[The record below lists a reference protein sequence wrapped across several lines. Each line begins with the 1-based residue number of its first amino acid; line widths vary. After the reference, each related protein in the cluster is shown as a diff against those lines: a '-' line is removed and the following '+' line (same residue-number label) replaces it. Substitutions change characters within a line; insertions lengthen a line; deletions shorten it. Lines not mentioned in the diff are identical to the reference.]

1 MRPLVASRGSM
12 FWLRNRHREV
22 GMNETVVFTE
32 KVFDELKLRNK
43 HVRRKVELNV
53 PTSILLNTRN

>member
-1 MRPLVASRGSM
+1 M